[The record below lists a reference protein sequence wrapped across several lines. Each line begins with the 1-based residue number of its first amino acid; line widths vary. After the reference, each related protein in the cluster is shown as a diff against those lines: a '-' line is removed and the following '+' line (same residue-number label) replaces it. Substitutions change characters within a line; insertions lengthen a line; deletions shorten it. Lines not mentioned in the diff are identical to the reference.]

1 MPKKIWTEGNIKI
14 GFLRF
19 YTEHN
24 RLPRSHEID
33 SLDYLPSSRLIQKKF
48 DGLEKL
54 RAKLGFTD
62 THFGKG
68 DFRSVIAH
76 KVNITGYNYE
86 RELEQLLYTQF
97 GEVFVHSEKMLET
110 SKVRV
115 DFYVYSPDGNFAV
128 DIFHSGTMRTLQSNV
143 NIKVNKYTKYKT
155 KIYLVSANN
164 KIDQSTLDVYVRAK
178 TNTLPA
184 HIHLITYLN
193 FVKLINNLKA
203 YTNPINT

>member
-1 MPKKIWTEGNIKI
+1 MSKEIWTEEKIKV
-14 GFLRF
+14 GFMRF
-19 YTEHN
+19 YNEHD

-33 SLDYLPSSRLIQKKF
+33 SVDYLPSSRLIQKKF

-76 KVNITGYNYE
+76 KVNIMGYNYE

-97 GEVFVHSEKMLET
+97 GEVFVHSEKMLGT
-110 SKVRV
+110 SKGRV
-115 DFYVYSPDGNFAV
+115 DFFVYSPNGNFAI
-128 DIFHSGTMRTLQSNV
+128 DIFYSGTMRTLQSNV
-143 NIKVNKYTKYKT
+143 NIKVNKYSKLTE

-164 KIDQSTLDVYVRAK
+164 EINQDSLDSYVRTK
-178 TNTLPA
+178 TNTLPLN
-184 HIHLITYLN
+184 IQLITYSN
-193 FVKLINNLKA
+193 FVKLIKNMTA
-203 YTNPINT
+203 YSNPIKV